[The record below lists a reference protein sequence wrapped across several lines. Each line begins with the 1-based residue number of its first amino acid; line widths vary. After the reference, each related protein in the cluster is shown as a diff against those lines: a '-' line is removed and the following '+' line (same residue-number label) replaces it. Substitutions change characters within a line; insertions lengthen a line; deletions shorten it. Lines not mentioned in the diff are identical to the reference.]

1 MSNIAEEI
9 RRMRERRGMSRK
21 VLSELCGLSKNQ
33 ISRYERGERE
43 PTASVVL
50 LLAEV
55 FDCSTDDLLGRRWK

>member
-33 ISRYERGERE
+33 ISRYERGER
-43 PTASVVL
+43 
-50 LLAEV
+50 
-55 FDCSTDDLLGRRWK
+55 

>member
-21 VLSELCGLSKNQ
+21 VLSGLSKNQ

-55 FDCSTDDLLGRRWK
+55 FDCSADDLLGRRWR